1 MSITDILLR
10 LHQNSY
16 YFFAIILFII
26 GFHTMLT
33 HNNLIKKVIGM
44 NIMETAIFLF
54 FVATGYVYGG
64 RAPIIEPGVS
74 QVYVNPLPSALIL
87 TGIVVAVSVTA
98 YALSLIVKLY
108 KHYGTIDAE
117 EIMRIRGGESL

>member
-1 MSITDILLR
+1 MTITEILLR
-10 LHQNSY
+10 LHQNNY
-16 YFFAIILFII
+16 YFFAIVLFII

-44 NIMETAIFLF
+44 NIMDTAIFLF
-54 FVATGYVYGG
+54 FVAIGYVHGG
-64 RAPIIEPGVS
+64 RAPILEPGVKHTFI
-74 QVYVNPLPSALIL
+74 NPLPSALIL

-108 KHYGTIDAE
+108 QHYGTVDAE
-117 EIMRIRGGESL
+117 EIMRIRGGDVR

>member
-1 MSITDILLR
+1 MTDILLR

-33 HNNLIKKVIGM
+33 HNNLIKKIIGM
-44 NIMETAIFLF
+44 NIMDTAIFLF
-54 FVATGYVYGG
+54 FVSIGYVKGG
-64 RAPIIEPGVS
+64 RAPILEPGVAH
-74 QVYVNPLPSALIL
+74 QYINPLPSALIL

-98 YALSLIVKLY
+98 YSLSLVIKLY

-117 EIMRIRGGESL
+117 EIMRIRGGDSL

>member
-1 MSITDILLR
+1 MTITEALMR

-26 GFHTMLT
+26 GFYTMLT

-44 NIMETAIFLF
+44 NIMDTAIFLF
-54 FVATGYVYGG
+54 FVAIGYVRGG
-64 RAPIIEPGVS
+64 RAPILEPGVTTG
-74 QVYVNPLPSALIL
+74 YVNPLPSALIL
-87 TGIVVAVSVTA
+87 TGIVVAVSLTA

-108 KHYGTIDAE
+108 QHYGTIDAE
-117 EIMRIRGGESL
+117 EIMRIRGGDSL